1 MDQFIIL
8 ALIVGSLLT
17 PLAAARGMLG
27 LLLHLMTLGRQV
39 HRFAPSRPHT
49 PASL

>member
-1 MDQFIIL
+1 MDQFIVF
-8 ALIVGSLLT
+8 AIVAAALLT

-27 LLLHLMTLGRQV
+27 LLLHLMTLGRQA
-39 HRFAPSRPHT
+39 HLAPPRPHT

>member
-1 MDQFIIL
+1 MDQFVIL
-8 ALIVGSLLT
+8 ALFVAALLT

-27 LLLHLMTLGRQV
+27 LLLHLMALGRHA